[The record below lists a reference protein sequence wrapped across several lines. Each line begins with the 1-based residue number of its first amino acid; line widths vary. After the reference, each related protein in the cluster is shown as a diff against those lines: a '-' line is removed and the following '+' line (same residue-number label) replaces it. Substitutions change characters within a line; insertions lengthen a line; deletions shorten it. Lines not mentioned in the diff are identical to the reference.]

1 MKEAPDY
8 VLNTATVRICNLFGT
23 TLVTSAKRDLRCMT
37 PFNSTPLIWVAFGTT
52 AESESF
58 AERIRDFAEA
68 HALADADMSDAEFVH
83 ANAKHQSAW
92 LIVDEVMQSNSTIKA
107 LAKRAAEAH
116 EYFRCLVV
124 GEADPKAWP
133 ANTIALSSEAL
144 STAVIDRLRNESH
157 VLRIAISRNRHM
169 RRLQRR

>member
-1 MKEAPDY
+1 MVGARRY
-8 VLNTATVRICNLFGT
+8 VLNTATVGICNLFGT

-37 PFNSTPLIWVAFGTT
+37 PYNSTPIIWVAFGST

-58 AERIRDFAEA
+58 AERIRDFSEA
-68 HALADADMSDAEFVH
+68 HALADAEVSDSEFVH

-92 LIVDEVMQSNSTIKA
+92 LIVDEEMQGDSAIKA

-116 EYFRCLVV
+116 EYFRCMVV
-124 GEADPKAWP
+124 GEVNSTAWP
-133 ANTIALSSEAL
+133 ADTISLSSDSL

-169 RRLQRR
+169 RRLQRP

>member
-1 MKEAPDY
+1 MEDAADY
-8 VLNTATVRICNLFGT
+8 VLNTATVGICNLFET

-37 PFNSTPLIWVAFGTT
+37 PFNSTPIIWVAFGTN

-58 AERIRDFAEA
+58 AERIRDFSEA
-68 HALADADMSDAEFVH
+68 HALADADVSDAEFVH

-92 LIVDEVMQSNSTIKA
+92 LIVDEEMQGDSTIKA

-116 EYFRCLVV
+116 EYFRCMIV
-124 GEADPKAWP
+124 GEADTEAWP
-133 ANTIALSSEAL
+133 ANTIALSSDAL

-157 VLRIAISRNRHM
+157 VLRIAISRSRHM

>member
-1 MKEAPDY
+1 MEGAADY
-8 VLNTATVRICNLFGT
+8 VLNTATVGICNLFGT

-37 PFNSTPLIWVAFGTT
+37 PFNSTPLIWVAFGTN

-58 AERIRDFAEA
+58 AERIRDFSEA
-68 HALADADMSDAEFVH
+68 HALADADVSDAEFVH
-83 ANAKHQSAW
+83 ANAQHQSAW
-92 LIVDEVMQSNSTIKA
+92 LIVDEEMQSDSTIKA

-116 EYFRCLVV
+116 EYFRCMIV
-124 GEADPKAWP
+124 GEADTEAWP
-133 ANTIALSSEAL
+133 ANTIALSSDAL

>member
-1 MKEAPDY
+1 
-8 VLNTATVRICNLFGT
+8 
-23 TLVTSAKRDLRCMT
+23 MT
-37 PFNSTPLIWVAFGTT
+37 PFNSTPLIWVAFGTN

-58 AERIRDFAEA
+58 AERIRDFSEA
-68 HALADADMSDAEFVH
+68 HALADADVSDAEFVH

-92 LIVDEVMQSNSTIKA
+92 LIM
-107 LAKRAAEAH
+107 
-116 EYFRCLVV
+116 VV
-124 GEADPKAWP
+124 GEADLKLWP
-133 ANTIALSSEAL
+133 PNSIALSSDAL

>member
-1 MKEAPDY
+1 
-8 VLNTATVRICNLFGT
+8 
-23 TLVTSAKRDLRCMT
+23 MT
-37 PFNSTPLIWVAFGTT
+37 PFNSTPLIWVAFGTN

-58 AERIRDFAEA
+58 AERIRDFSEA
-68 HALADADMSDAEFVH
+68 HALADADVSDAEFVH

-92 LIVDEVMQSNSTIKA
+92 LIIDEEMQGNSTIKA

-116 EYFRCLVV
+116 EYFRCMVV
-124 GEADPKAWP
+124 GEADLKLWP
-133 ANTIALSSEAL
+133 PNSIAVSSDAL

-169 RRLQRR
+169 RRLQSR

>member
-1 MKEAPDY
+1 MGATCDY
-8 VLNTATVRICNLFGT
+8 VLNTATVGICNLFGI
-23 TLVTSAKRDLRCMT
+23 TLVTTAKRDLRCMT
-37 PFNSTPLIWVAFGTT
+37 PFNSTPLIWVAFGTN

-68 HALADADMSDAEFVH
+68 HALADADVSDAEFVH

-92 LIVDEVMQSNSTIKA
+92 LIVDEEMQSNSTIKA
-107 LAKRAAEAH
+107 LAKRAAEEH
-116 EYFRCLVV
+116 EYFRCMVV
-124 GEADPKAWP
+124 GEANTETWP
-133 ANTIALSSEAL
+133 ANTISLSSDAL

-169 RRLQRR
+169 QRLQRR

>member
-8 VLNTATVRICNLFGT
+8 VLNTATVGICNLFGT
-23 TLVTSAKRDLRCMT
+23 TLVTSAKRDLRSMT
-37 PFNSTPLIWVAFGTT
+37 PYNSTPLIWVAFGTN

-58 AERIRDFAEA
+58 AERIRDFSEA
-68 HALADADMSDAEFVH
+68 HALAEADVSDVEFVD
-83 ANAKHQSAW
+83 ASAKHQSAW
-92 LIVDEVMQSNSTIKA
+92 LIVDQEMQGDPTIQA

-116 EYFRCLVV
+116 EYFRCMIV
-124 GEADPKAWP
+124 GEADSKAWP
-133 ANTIALSSEAL
+133 ANTITLSSDSL

>member
-1 MKEAPDY
+1 MKGTANY
-8 VLNTATVRICNLFGT
+8 VLNTATVGICNLFRT

-37 PFNSTPLIWVAFGTT
+37 PFNSTPLIWVAFGTN

-58 AERIRDFAEA
+58 AERIRDFSEA
-68 HALADADMSDAEFVH
+68 RALADADVSDAEFVH

-92 LIVDEVMQSNSTIKA
+92 LIVDEEMQSDSTIKA
-107 LAKRAAEAH
+107 LAKHATEAH
-116 EYFRCLVV
+116 EYFRCMVV
-124 GEADPKAWP
+124 GEADTEAWP
-133 ANTIALSSEAL
+133 ANTIALSSDAL

-157 VLRIAISRNRHM
+157 VLSIAISRNRHM

>member
-1 MKEAPDY
+1 MEDAADY
-8 VLNTATVRICNLFGT
+8 VLNTATVGICNLFET

-37 PFNSTPLIWVAFGTT
+37 PFNSTPIIWVAFGTN

-58 AERIRDFAEA
+58 AERIRDFSEA
-68 HALADADMSDAEFVH
+68 HALADADVSDAEFVH

-92 LIVDEVMQSNSTIKA
+92 LIVDEEMQGDSTIKA

-116 EYFRCLVV
+116 EYFRCMIV
-124 GEADPKAWP
+124 GEADTEAWP
-133 ANTIALSSEAL
+133 ANTIALSSDAL

-157 VLRIAISRNRHM
+157 VLRI
-169 RRLQRR
+169 